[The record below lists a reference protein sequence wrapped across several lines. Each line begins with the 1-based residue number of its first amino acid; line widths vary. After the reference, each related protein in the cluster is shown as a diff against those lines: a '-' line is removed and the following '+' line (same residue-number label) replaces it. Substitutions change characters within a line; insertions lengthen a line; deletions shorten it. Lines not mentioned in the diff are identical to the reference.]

1 MGLIADLMAADK
13 HGLFQSDDNFTMY
26 PSGFLPLDYANGFW
40 QETKMKDGSIQM
52 LPMTGI
58 MGGTFTSV
66 IGTTGAGK
74 TTLCD
79 QMAYS
84 IIRPF
89 ADGLVIHVDAEKTS
103 NKQRILQICGAK
115 DDGRI
120 KLDKSHTSIDDVLD
134 MVKDVC
140 DLKQSLGKQIMYKAP
155 VPGIEGEYF
164 WQYPPTVFI
173 IDSLPAFNAKSYNV
187 DNLGGNTDGMSA
199 ARETTRFYTNCIDRA
214 WQYNLSFIVIN
225 HIKPKVEMDRFSAP
239 PKGLLLLGQ
248 GEHLPRGQVAQYYSQ
263 TYFRVNMR
271 KSDAYN
277 MEDNGF
283 TGYRCTCQLAK
294 SKTNSSGTTF
304 PIALIGNLGFDP
316 YYTLYEFA
324 SEYDLVKGRNPY
336 LYFAGNENIKFNRK
350 DFRRKF
356 MYEEQFRL
364 MVLETIQPALELM
377 LSEKPAYS
385 SIEESPEFGSLLQLP
400 SALSALKVA

>member
-1 MGLIADLMAADK
+1 MGLITDLRAADK
-13 HGLFQSDDNFTMY
+13 SGLFQSDDTYTMY
-26 PSGFLPLDYANGFW
+26 PTGLLPLDYANGFW
-40 QETKMKDGSIQM
+40 QQTKMKDGSVQM
-52 LPMTGI
+52 LPMTGL

-84 IIRPF
+84 IIRPY
-89 ADGLVIHVDAEKTS
+89 ADGLLIHIDAEKTS

-120 KLDKSHTSIDDVLD
+120 QLTKSHTSIDEVLD

-140 DLKQSLGKQIMYKAP
+140 DTKQRLGRQIMYKAP
-155 VPGIEGEYF
+155 VPGVEGETF

-225 HIKPKVEMDRFSAP
+225 HIKPKVEMNAYAAP

-248 GEHLPRGQVAQYYSQ
+248 AEHLPRGQVAQYYSQ
-263 TYFRVNMR
+263 TYFRLNMR
-271 KSDAYN
+271 KSDAYTL
-277 MEDNGF
+277 EDNGF
-283 TGYRCTCQLAK
+283 TGYKCTCQLAK
-294 SKTNSSGTTF
+294 SKTNSSGTSF
-304 PIALIGNLGFDP
+304 PVALIGNYGFDQ
-316 YYTLYEFA
+316 YYTIYEFA
-324 SEYDLVKGRNPY
+324 NYCGLIKGRNPY
-336 LYFAGNENIKFNRK
+336 LYFDGFEDMKFNRK
-350 DFRRKF
+350 DFRRKL
-356 MYEEQFRL
+356 MYEDMFRE
-364 MVLETIQPALELM
+364 MVLTAIRPGLEAL
-377 LSEKPAYS
+377 LSDKPAYS
-385 SIEESPEFGSLLQLP
+385 DSEPVQEFGSLILP
-400 SALSALKVA
+400 SVMSALKVA